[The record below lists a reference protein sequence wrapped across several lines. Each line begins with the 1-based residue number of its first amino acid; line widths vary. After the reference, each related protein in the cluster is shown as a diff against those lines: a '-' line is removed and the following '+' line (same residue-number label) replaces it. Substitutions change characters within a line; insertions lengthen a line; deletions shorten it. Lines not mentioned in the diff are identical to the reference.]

1 MRLSYLFSI
10 QVVPCSGIDNSLICS
25 FVRKSTWYFSLIT
38 SLSQFN
44 TCPYAETLW
53 RRLWPVDWIGSDS
66 QVSIDVVVVRCC
78 RGCFWYDG
86 FSLIK
91 TTTMYYFIAAC
102 NCHWHTHSLSRS
114 SFAVVCVNRVVRL
127 RRMQPLRGILML
139 LWCVW
144 RRAEQES
151 WGRVQYIVKRLYSFC
166 SSFRFGI
173 GVCKLENVDM

>member
-1 MRLSYLFSI
+1 MIFFS
-10 QVVPCSGIDNSLICS
+10 D
-25 FVRKSTWYFSLIT
+25 YFSLDSIHVHMPKHCEGACG
-38 SLSQFN
+38 L
-44 TCPYAETLW
+44 
-53 RRLWPVDWIGSDS
+53 WIGLDLI
-66 QVSIDVVVVRCC
+66 VKWVLMLLSIVAVVVVFGTMDFPWLKQLPCIIL
-78 RGCFWYDG
+78 
-86 FSLIK
+86 SLLA
-91 TTTMYYFIAAC
+91 TATATD
-102 NCHWHTHSLSRS
+102 TLTLSRS
-114 SFAVVCVNRVVRL
+114 SFVVVCVNRVVRL